1 MGLLGWLQSYA
12 RRRNA
17 TMPNPAADF
26 LGAATLPQPATLPAV
41 VIPPKPSAAAVEPTV
56 ALLRAL
62 DWASPDIWSAALT
75 KACATHGIHTRDRL
89 AAFLANTGHETNGG
103 RRLVES
109 LDYTPDRLR
118 AVFGSRATPE
128 AIAACRGVGKAADQ
142 RAIANIVYGG
152 PWGEKNLG
160 NVMPDDGFA
169 YRGRGLLQLTGR
181 ANYTRF
187 ATLYGAGLNE
197 AFLRSLETPM
207 GAASSAAQFWA
218 STGCNDHADRGDIT
232 RCRKIV
238 NGGSVGLEEVKA
250 RYVKALGAMR

>member
-1 MGLLGWLQSYA
+1 MGLLGWLQSFA

-17 TMPNPAADF
+17 TMPNPAVDV
-26 LGAATLPQPATLPAV
+26 LGAATLPPDPLPAV
-41 VIPPKPSAAAVEPTV
+41 VIPARPSDAVVEPTV

-89 AAFLANTGHETNGG
+89 AAFLANVGHETNGG

-118 AVFGSRATPE
+118 AVFGSRATPD

-152 PWGEKNLG
+152 EWGMKNLG
-160 NVMPDDGFA
+160 NMLPDDGWT
-169 YRGRGLLQLTGR
+169 YRGRGLMQLTGR

-187 ATLYGAGLNE
+187 ATVHGAGLDA

-207 GAASSAAQFWA
+207 GAAVSAAQFWA

-238 NGGSVGLEEVKA
+238 NGGAIGLDEVKA
-250 RYVKALGAMR
+250 RYIRALGVMR